1 VSNSAMIPDHP
12 IISRLMRDG
21 ELGPNPPL
29 RCKECSDGIWEGDT
43 SYGGRCEI
51 CFHDWLRFHLD
62 EAAEALGVTIITV
75 EE

>member
-1 VSNSAMIPDHP
+1 MSNSAMIPDHP

-51 CFHDWLRFHLD
+51 CFYDWLRFHLD

>member
-21 ELGPNPPL
+21 EIGPNPPL